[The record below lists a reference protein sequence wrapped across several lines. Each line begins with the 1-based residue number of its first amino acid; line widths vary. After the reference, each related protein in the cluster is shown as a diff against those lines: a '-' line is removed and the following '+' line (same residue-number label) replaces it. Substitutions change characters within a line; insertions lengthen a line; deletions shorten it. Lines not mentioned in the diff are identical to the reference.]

1 MVVSGNHRRRK
12 ATLVLGLLAACASS
26 APAQDPAAAAKV
38 MVAQGRVSLLRTSEK
53 WALFAGNTVRVGE
66 IIETGVDG
74 YAQLQISDG
83 SSFEVF
89 PDSRV
94 VFRANPGNLRD
105 LVEVFLGKVK
115 VYIQHYGGRPNNYR
129 VHSPTAVISVRGTVF
144 EVSVEPDTVTAVS
157 VVEGLVAVEHRLLPT
172 SKPVMVAPG
181 EYLRVFPGAPL
192 AQAGVNKA
200 GVAAKVAAAVRDTL
214 YSLPRRPGGRAPTG
228 GGPPGGG
235 GGGGGSLPTDT
246 SAPAPPPPPPSDQQA
261 PPPPPPPQ

>member
-1 MVVSGNHRRRK
+1 MSENHRRRQ
-12 ATLVLGLLAACASS
+12 ATLILGLLLTCASS
-26 APAQDPAAAAKV
+26 APAQNPAAAAKV
-38 MVAQGRVSLLRTSEK
+38 IVVQGRVSKLLSSEK
-53 WALFAGNTVRVGE
+53 WALFAADTIRVGE

-172 SKPVMVAPG
+172 TKPVMVAPG

-214 YSLPRRPGGRAPTG
+214 YSLPRRTGGRGPTG
-228 GGPPGGG
+228 GAPGGG
-235 GGGGGSLPTDT
+235 GTGGGVPTDT
-246 SAPAPPPPPPSDQQA
+246 GAPPPPAPPSDQQA
-261 PPPPPPPQ
+261 PPPPPPQQ

>member
-12 ATLVLGLLAACASS
+12 ATLVLGLLVACASS
-26 APAQDPAAAAKV
+26 APAQDPAAAARV

-105 LVEVFLGKVK
+105 LVEVFLGKIK

-214 YSLPRRPGGRAPTG
+214 YSLPRRAGGRSPSG
-228 GGPPGGG
+228 GAPGGG
-235 GGGGGSLPTDT
+235 GTGGGVPTDT
-246 SAPAPPPPPPSDQQA
+246 GAPPPPPPPTDQQA